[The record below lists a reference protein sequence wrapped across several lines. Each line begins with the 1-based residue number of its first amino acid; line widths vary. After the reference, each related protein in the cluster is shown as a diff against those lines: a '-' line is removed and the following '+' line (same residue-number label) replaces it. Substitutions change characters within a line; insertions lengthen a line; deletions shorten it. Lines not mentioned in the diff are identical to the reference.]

1 MSGVVLSTLAAM
13 VGPGLLIGATFGLVY
28 VLVNAGALPGPVA
41 LVLRVLAAVAYAGL
55 VVTVFRLGRPSPGS
69 GGGGVRFSRGY
80 WVVVGAEVAAFIIG
94 NAVLSGPLGRPEAV
108 LPWVTTVVGVHFLV
122 LARVWRTASIAW
134 QGAALSACGVLA
146 LVLAFS
152 SAGPVAIAT
161 VAAVVPGFLLLAG
174 SWWGVLAIKR
184 GLVQPAATH

>member
-1 MSGVVLSTLAAM
+1 M

-55 VVTVFRLGRPSPGS
+55 VVVVVVVRAGRPSGGP

-80 WVVVGAEVAAFIIG
+80 WVVVGGEVAAFVVG
-94 NAVLSGPLGRPEAV
+94 NAVLSGPLERPEAV

-122 LARVWRTASIAW
+122 LA
-134 QGAALSACGVLA
+134 
-146 LVLAFS
+146 FS
-152 SAGPVAIAT
+152 SATPAAVAT
-161 VAAVVPGFLLLAG
+161 VAGVVPGFLLLAG
-174 SWWGVLAIKR
+174 SWWGALAVRR
-184 GLVQPAATH
+184 GV